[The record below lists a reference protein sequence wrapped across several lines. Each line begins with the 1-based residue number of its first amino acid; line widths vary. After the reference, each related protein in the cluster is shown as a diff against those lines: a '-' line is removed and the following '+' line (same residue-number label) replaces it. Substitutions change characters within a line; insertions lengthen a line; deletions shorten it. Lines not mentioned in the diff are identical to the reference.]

1 MKKLILIILFLLPI
15 SICSFLLR
23 KKAVFFSEKPRHNTV
38 IINVKEKNL
47 YLDLEDYVV
56 GVVAGEMPALFQEEA
71 LKAQAVAARSY
82 VLSKEKDGNYE
93 VSASTNDQVFLTSY
107 EMKEKWQEDYDEYYN
122 KILNAV
128 KKTTGEVLTK
138 DNKILKA
145 FYFSM
150 SNGYTENSKD
160 VFGEDLTQSVESP
173 FEASLSNFE
182 IVKEFSKNEL
192 LEKLGVDNLNI
203 ENQQISETKHTS
215 SIIIGGK
222 EFSGIEVR
230 KLLNLRSTDFEIKQ
244 VGENFNIITRG
255 YGHGVGMSQYGANE
269 LAKSGKS
276 YKEILAYY
284 YKNTKLV
291 NL

>member
-15 SICSFLLR
+15 SICSFLLK
-23 KKAVFFSEKPRHNTV
+23 KKAVFFSEKPKHNTV

-47 YLDLEDYVV
+47 YLDLENYVV

-82 VLSKEKDGNYE
+82 VLSKEKDGNYV
-93 VSASTNDQVFLTSY
+93 VSASTSDQVFLTSY
-107 EMKEKWQEDYDEYYN
+107 EMKEKWQNDYDEYYN

-160 VFGEDLTQSVESP
+160 VFGENLTQSVESP
-173 FEASLSNFE
+173 FEISLSNFE
-182 IVKEFSKNEL
+182 IVKEFSKSEL

-269 LAKSGKS
+269 LAKCGKS

>member
-15 SICSFLLR
+15 SICSFLLK
-23 KKAVFFSEKPRHNTV
+23 KKAVFFSEKPKHNTV

-47 YLDLEDYVV
+47 YLDLENYVV

-82 VLSKEKDGNYE
+82 VLSKEKDGNYV
-93 VSASTNDQVFLTSY
+93 VSASTSDQVFLTSY
-107 EMKEKWQEDYDEYYN
+107 EMKEKWQNDYDEYYN

-173 FEASLSNFE
+173 FEISLSNFE
-182 IVKEFSKNEL
+182 IVKEFSKSEL

-269 LAKSGKS
+269 LAKCGKS

>member
-15 SICSFLLR
+15 SICSFLLK
-23 KKAVFFSEKPRHNTV
+23 KKAVFFSEKPKHNTV

-56 GVVAGEMPALFQEEA
+56 GVVAGEMPALFQDEA

-82 VLSKEKDGNYE
+82 VLSKEKDGNYV
-93 VSASTNDQVFLTSY
+93 VSASTSDQVFLTSY

-182 IVKEFSKNEL
+182 IVKEFSKSEL

-276 YKEILAYY
+276 YKDILAYY
-284 YKNTKLV
+284 YKNTRLV

>member
-15 SICSFLLR
+15 SICSFLLK
-23 KKAVFFSEKPRHNTV
+23 KKAVFFSEKPKHNTV

-47 YLDLEDYVV
+47 YLDLENYVI
-56 GVVAGEMPALFQEEA
+56 GVVAGEMPALFQDEA

-82 VLSKEKDGNYE
+82 VLSKEKDANYE
-93 VSASTNDQVFLTSY
+93 VSASTSDQVFLTSY

-173 FEASLSNFE
+173 FEISLSNFE
-182 IVKEFSKNEL
+182 IVKEFSKSEL

>member
-15 SICSFLLR
+15 SICSFLLK
-23 KKAVFFSEKPRHNTV
+23 KKAVFFSEKPKHNTV

-47 YLDLEDYVV
+47 YLDLENYVI
-56 GVVAGEMPALFQEEA
+56 GVVAGEMPALFQDEA

-82 VLSKEKDGNYE
+82 VLSKEKDGNYV
-93 VSASTNDQVFLTSY
+93 VSASTSDQVFLTSY
-107 EMKEKWQEDYDEYYN
+107 EMKEKWQNDYDEYYN

-128 KKTTGEVLTK
+128 KKTTGEVLTR

-173 FEASLSNFE
+173 FEISLSNFE
-182 IVKEFSKNEL
+182 IVKEFSKSEL

>member
-1 MKKLILIILFLLPI
+1 MKKLFLIILFLLPI
-15 SICSFLLR
+15 SICSFLLK
-23 KKAVFFSEKPRHNTV
+23 KKAVFFSEKPKHNTV

-47 YLDLEDYVV
+47 YLDLENYVI
-56 GVVAGEMPALFQEEA
+56 GVVSGEMPALFQDEA
-71 LKAQAVAARSY
+71 LMAQAVAARSY
-82 VLSKEKDGNYE
+82 VLSKEKDGNYV
-93 VSASTNDQVFLTSY
+93 VSASTSDQVFLTSY
-107 EMKEKWQEDYDEYYN
+107 EMKEKWQNDYDEYYN

-173 FEASLSNFE
+173 FEISLSNFE
-182 IVKEFSKNEL
+182 IVKEFSKSEL

>member
-15 SICSFLLR
+15 SICSFLLK
-23 KKAVFFSEKPRHNTV
+23 KKAVFFSEKPKHNTV
-38 IINVKEKNL
+38 IIYVKEKNL
-47 YLDLEDYVV
+47 YLDLENYVI
-56 GVVAGEMPALFQEEA
+56 GVVAGEMPALFQDEA

-82 VLSKEKDGNYE
+82 VLSKEKDGNYV
-93 VSASTNDQVFLTSY
+93 VSASTSDQVFLTSY
-107 EMKEKWQEDYDEYYN
+107 EMKEKWQNDYDEYYN

-173 FEASLSNFE
+173 FEISLSNFE
-182 IVKEFSKNEL
+182 IVKEFSKSEL

>member
-15 SICSFLLR
+15 SICSFLLK
-23 KKAVFFSEKPRHNTV
+23 KKAVFFSEKPKHNTV

-47 YLDLEDYVV
+47 YLDLENYVV

-93 VSASTNDQVFLTSY
+93 VSASTSDQVFLTSY
-107 EMKEKWQEDYDEYYN
+107 EMKEKWQNDYDEYYN

-173 FEASLSNFE
+173 FEISLSNFE
-182 IVKEFSKNEL
+182 IVKEFSKSEL

-215 SIIIGGK
+215 SIILGGK

-269 LAKSGKS
+269 LARSGKS

>member
-15 SICSFLLR
+15 SICSFLLK
-23 KKAVFFSEKPRHNTV
+23 KKAVFFSEKPKHNTL

-56 GVVAGEMPALFQEEA
+56 GVVAGEMPALFQDEA

-93 VSASTNDQVFLTSY
+93 VSASTSDQVFLTSY
-107 EMKEKWQEDYDEYYN
+107 ELKEKWQEDYDEYYN

-128 KKTTGEVLTK
+128 KETTGEVLTK
-138 DNKILKA
+138 ENKILKA

-276 YKEILAYY
+276 YKDILAYY
-284 YKNTKLV
+284 YKNTRLV

>member
-15 SICSFLLR
+15 SICSFLLK
-23 KKAVFFSEKPRHNTV
+23 KKAVFFSEKPKHNTV

-47 YLDLEDYVV
+47 YLDLENYVV

-93 VSASTNDQVFLTSY
+93 VSASTSDQVFLTSY
-107 EMKEKWQEDYDEYYN
+107 EMKEKWQNDYDEYYN

-138 DNKILKA
+138 NNKILKA

-173 FEASLSNFE
+173 FEISLSNFE
-182 IVKEFSKNEL
+182 IVKEFSKSEL

-269 LAKSGKS
+269 LARSGKS

>member
-15 SICSFLLR
+15 SICSFLLK
-23 KKAVFFSEKPRHNTV
+23 KKAVFFSEKPKHNTV

-47 YLDLEDYVV
+47 YLDLENYVI
-56 GVVAGEMPALFQEEA
+56 GVVAGEMPALFQDEA

-93 VSASTNDQVFLTSY
+93 VSASTSDQVFLTSY
-107 EMKEKWQEDYDEYYN
+107 EMKEKWQNDYDEYYN

-128 KKTTGEVLTK
+128 KKTNGEVLTK

-160 VFGEDLTQSVESP
+160 VFGEALTQSVESP
-173 FEASLSNFE
+173 FEISLSNFE
-182 IVKEFSKNEL
+182 IVKEFSKSEL

>member
-15 SICSFLLR
+15 SICSFLLK
-23 KKAVFFSEKPRHNTV
+23 KKAVFFSEKPKHNTV

-47 YLDLEDYVV
+47 YLDLENYVI
-56 GVVAGEMPALFQEEA
+56 GVVAGEMPALFQDEA

-93 VSASTNDQVFLTSY
+93 VSASTSDQVFLTSY
-107 EMKEKWQEDYDEYYN
+107 EMKEKWQNDYDEYYN

-173 FEASLSNFE
+173 FEISLSNFE
-182 IVKEFSKNEL
+182 IVKEFSKSDL

>member
-15 SICSFLLR
+15 SICSFLLK
-23 KKAVFFSEKPRHNTV
+23 KKAVFFSEKPKHNTV

-47 YLDLEDYVV
+47 YLDLENYVI
-56 GVVAGEMPALFQEEA
+56 GVVAGEMPALFQDEA

-82 VLSKEKDGNYE
+82 VLSKEKDGNYV
-93 VSASTNDQVFLTSY
+93 VSASTSDQVFLTSY
-107 EMKEKWQEDYDEYYN
+107 EMKEKWENDYDEYYN

-160 VFGEDLTQSVESP
+160 VCGEDLTQSVESP
-173 FEASLSNFE
+173 FEISLSNFE
-182 IVKEFSKNEL
+182 IVKEFSKSEL

-222 EFSGIEVR
+222 KFSGIEVR

>member
-15 SICSFLLR
+15 SICSFLLK
-23 KKAVFFSEKPRHNTV
+23 KKAVFFSEKPKHNTI

-47 YLDLEDYVV
+47 YLDLENYVI
-56 GVVAGEMPALFQEEA
+56 GVVAGEMPALFQDEA

-93 VSASTNDQVFLTSY
+93 ISASTSDQVFLTSY
-107 EMKEKWQEDYDEYYN
+107 EMKEKWQNDYDEYYN

-173 FEASLSNFE
+173 FEISLSNFE
-182 IVKEFSKNEL
+182 IVKEFSKSEL
-192 LEKLGVDNLNI
+192 LEKLGVNNLNI

-222 EFSGIEVR
+222 EFSGIEIR

>member
-1 MKKLILIILFLLPI
+1 MLPI
-15 SICSFLLR
+15 SICSFLLK
-23 KKAVFFSEKPRHNTV
+23 KKAVFFSEKPKHNTV

-47 YLDLEDYVV
+47 YLDLENYVI
-56 GVVAGEMPALFQEEA
+56 GVVAGEMPALFQDEA

-93 VSASTNDQVFLTSY
+93 VSASTSDQVFLTSY
-107 EMKEKWQEDYDEYYN
+107 EMKEKWQNDYDEYYN

-173 FEASLSNFE
+173 FEISLSNFE
-182 IVKEFSKNEL
+182 IVKEFSKSEL

-215 SIIIGGK
+215 SIILGGK

>member
-15 SICSFLLR
+15 SICSFLLK
-23 KKAVFFSEKPRHNTV
+23 KKAVFFSEKQKHNTV

-47 YLDLEDYVV
+47 YLDLENYVI
-56 GVVAGEMPALFQEEA
+56 GVVAGEMPALFQDEA

-82 VLSKEKDGNYE
+82 VLSKEKDGNYV
-93 VSASTNDQVFLTSY
+93 VSASTSDQVFLTSY
-107 EMKEKWQEDYDEYYN
+107 EMKEKWENDYDEYYN

-173 FEASLSNFE
+173 FEISLSNFE
-182 IVKEFSKNEL
+182 IVKEFSKSEL

>member
-15 SICSFLLR
+15 SICSFLLK
-23 KKAVFFSEKPRHNTV
+23 KKAVFFSEKPKHNTV

-47 YLDLEDYVV
+47 YLDLENYVI
-56 GVVAGEMPALFQEEA
+56 GVVAGEMPALFQDEA
-71 LKAQAVAARSY
+71 LKAQAAAARSY
-82 VLSKEKDGNYE
+82 VLSKEKDGNYV
-93 VSASTNDQVFLTSY
+93 VSASTSDQVFLTSY
-107 EMKEKWQEDYDEYYN
+107 EMKEKWQNDYDEYYN

-173 FEASLSNFE
+173 FEISLSNFE
-182 IVKEFSKNEL
+182 IVKEFSKSEL

-222 EFSGIEVR
+222 KFSGIEVR

>member
-15 SICSFLLR
+15 SICSFLLK
-23 KKAVFFSEKPRHNTV
+23 KKAVFFSEKPKHNTV

-47 YLDLEDYVV
+47 YLDLENYVI
-56 GVVAGEMPALFQEEA
+56 GVVAGEMPALFQDEA

-82 VLSKEKDGNYE
+82 VLSKEKDGNYV
-93 VSASTNDQVFLTSY
+93 VSASTSDQVFLTSY
-107 EMKEKWQEDYDEYYN
+107 EMKEKWQNDYDEYYN

-173 FEASLSNFE
+173 FEISLSNFE
-182 IVKEFSKNEL
+182 IVKEFSKSEL

>member
-15 SICSFLLR
+15 SICSFLLK
-23 KKAVFFSEKPRHNTV
+23 KKAVFFSEKPKHNTV

-47 YLDLEDYVV
+47 YLDLENYVI
-56 GVVAGEMPALFQEEA
+56 GVVAGEMPALFQDEA

-82 VLSKEKDGNYE
+82 VLSKEKDGNYV
-93 VSASTNDQVFLTSY
+93 VSASTSDQVFLTSY
-107 EMKEKWQEDYDEYYN
+107 EMKEKWQNDYDEYYN

-173 FEASLSNFE
+173 FEISLSNFE

-255 YGHGVGMSQYGANE
+255 YGHALGMSQYGANE

>member
-15 SICSFLLR
+15 SICSFLLK
-23 KKAVFFSEKPRHNTV
+23 KKAVFFSEKPKHNTV

-47 YLDLEDYVV
+47 YLDLENYVI
-56 GVVAGEMPALFQEEA
+56 GVVAGEMPALFQDEA

-82 VLSKEKDGNYE
+82 VLSKEKDGNYV
-93 VSASTNDQVFLTSY
+93 VSASTSDQVFLTSY
-107 EMKEKWQEDYDEYYN
+107 EMKEKWQNDYDEYYN

-150 SNGYTENSKD
+150 SNGYTENSKV

-173 FEASLSNFE
+173 FEISLSNFE
-182 IVKEFSKNEL
+182 IVKEFSKSEL

>member
-23 KKAVFFSEKPRHNTV
+23 KKAVFFSEKPKHNTV

-47 YLDLEDYVV
+47 HLDLEDYVV
-56 GVVAGEMPALFQEEA
+56 GVVAGEMPALFQDEA

-93 VSASTNDQVFLTSY
+93 VSASTSDQVFLTSY

-128 KKTTGEVLTK
+128 KETTGEVLTK

-203 ENQQISETKHTS
+203 EKQQISETKHTS

-276 YKEILAYY
+276 YKDILAYY
-284 YKNTKLV
+284 YKNTRLV

>member
-15 SICSFLLR
+15 SICSFLLK
-23 KKAVFFSEKPRHNTV
+23 KKAVFFSEKPKHNTV

-47 YLDLEDYVV
+47 YLDLENYVI
-56 GVVAGEMPALFQEEA
+56 GVVAGEMPALFQDEA
-71 LKAQAVAARSY
+71 LMAQAVAARSY
-82 VLSKEKDGNYE
+82 VLSKEKDGNYV
-93 VSASTNDQVFLTSY
+93 VSASTSDQVFLTSY
-107 EMKEKWQEDYDEYYN
+107 EMKEKWQNDYDEYYN

-150 SNGYTENSKD
+150 SNGYTENSKV

-173 FEASLSNFE
+173 FEISLSNFE
-182 IVKEFSKNEL
+182 IVKEFSKSEL

-276 YKEILAYY
+276 YIEILAYY

>member
-15 SICSFLLR
+15 SICSFLLK
-23 KKAVFFSEKPRHNTV
+23 KKAVFFSEKPKHNTV

-56 GVVAGEMPALFQEEA
+56 GVVAGEMPALFQDEA

-82 VLSKEKDGNYE
+82 VLSKEKDGNYV
-93 VSASTNDQVFLTSY
+93 VSASTSDQVFLTSY
-107 EMKEKWQEDYDEYYN
+107 EMKEKWENDYDEYYN

-173 FEASLSNFE
+173 FEISLSNFE
-182 IVKEFSKNEL
+182 IVKEFSKSEL

-222 EFSGIEVR
+222 KFSGIEVR

>member
-15 SICSFLLR
+15 SICSFLLK
-23 KKAVFFSEKPRHNTV
+23 KKAVFFSEKPKHNTV

-47 YLDLEDYVV
+47 YLDLENYVI
-56 GVVAGEMPALFQEEA
+56 GVVAGEMPALFQDEA

-82 VLSKEKDGNYE
+82 VLSKEKEGNYE
-93 VSASTNDQVFLTSY
+93 VSASTSDQVFLTSY
-107 EMKEKWQEDYDEYYN
+107 EMKEKWQNDYDEYYN

-173 FEASLSNFE
+173 FEISLSNFE
-182 IVKEFSKNEL
+182 IVKEFSKSEL

>member
-15 SICSFLLR
+15 SICSFLLK
-23 KKAVFFSEKPRHNTV
+23 KKAVFFSEKPKHNTL

-47 YLDLEDYVV
+47 HLDLEDYVV
-56 GVVAGEMPALFQEEA
+56 GVVAGEMPALFQDEA

-93 VSASTNDQVFLTSY
+93 VSASTSDQVFLTSY
-107 EMKEKWQEDYDEYYN
+107 ELKEKWQDDYDEYYN

-128 KKTTGEVLTK
+128 KETTGEVLTK

-276 YKEILAYY
+276 YKDILAYY
-284 YKNTKLV
+284 YKNTRLV

>member
-15 SICSFLLR
+15 SICSFLLK
-23 KKAVFFSEKPRHNTV
+23 KKAVFFSEKPKHNTV

-47 YLDLEDYVV
+47 YLDLENYVI
-56 GVVAGEMPALFQEEA
+56 GVVAGEMPALFQDEA

-82 VLSKEKDGNYE
+82 VLSKEKDGNYV
-93 VSASTNDQVFLTSY
+93 VSASTSDQVFLTSY
-107 EMKEKWQEDYDEYYN
+107 EMKEKWQNDYDEYYN

-160 VFGEDLTQSVESP
+160 VFGEDLTQSVESH
-173 FEASLSNFE
+173 FEISLSNFE
-182 IVKEFSKNEL
+182 IVKEFSKSEL

>member
-15 SICSFLLR
+15 SICSFLLK
-23 KKAVFFSEKPRHNTV
+23 KKAVFFSEKPKHNTV

-47 YLDLEDYVV
+47 YLDLENYVI
-56 GVVAGEMPALFQEEA
+56 GVVAGEMPALFQDEA

-82 VLSKEKDGNYE
+82 VLSKKKDGNYE
-93 VSASTNDQVFLTSY
+93 VSASTSDQVFLTSY
-107 EMKEKWQEDYDEYYN
+107 EMKEKWQNDYDEYYN

-173 FEASLSNFE
+173 FEISLSNFE
-182 IVKEFSKNEL
+182 IVKEFSKSEL

-222 EFSGIEVR
+222 EFSGIAVR

-276 YKEILAYY
+276 YIEILAYY

>member
-15 SICSFLLR
+15 SICSFLLK
-23 KKAVFFSEKPRHNTV
+23 KKAVFFSEKPKHNTV

-47 YLDLEDYVV
+47 YLDLENYVV

-93 VSASTNDQVFLTSY
+93 VSASTSDQVFLTSY
-107 EMKEKWQEDYDEYYN
+107 EMKKKWQNDYDEYYN

-128 KKTTGEVLTK
+128 KKTNGEVLTK

-173 FEASLSNFE
+173 FEISLSNFE
-182 IVKEFSKNEL
+182 IVKEFSKSEL

>member
-15 SICSFLLR
+15 SICSFLLK
-23 KKAVFFSEKPRHNTV
+23 KKAVFFSEKPKHNTV

-47 YLDLEDYVV
+47 YLDLENYVI
-56 GVVAGEMPALFQEEA
+56 GVVAGEMPALFQDEA

-82 VLSKEKDGNYE
+82 VLSKEKDGNYV
-93 VSASTNDQVFLTSY
+93 VSASTSDQVFLTSY

-173 FEASLSNFE
+173 FEISLSNFE
-182 IVKEFSKNEL
+182 IVKEFSKSEL

-276 YKEILAYY
+276 YIEILAYY

>member
-15 SICSFLLR
+15 SICSFLLK
-23 KKAVFFSEKPRHNTV
+23 KKAVFFSEKPKHNTL

-56 GVVAGEMPALFQEEA
+56 GVVAGEMPALFQDEA

-93 VSASTNDQVFLTSY
+93 VSASTSDQVFLTSY
-107 EMKEKWQEDYDEYYN
+107 EMKEKWQEDCDEYYN

-128 KKTTGEVLTK
+128 KETTGEVLTK

-203 ENQQISETKHTS
+203 EKQQISETKHTS

>member
-107 EMKEKWQEDYDEYYN
+107 EMKEKWQDDYDEYYN

-182 IVKEFSKNEL
+182 IVKEFSKSEL

-203 ENQQISETKHTS
+203 ENQQINETKHTS

>member
-15 SICSFLLR
+15 SICSFLLK
-23 KKAVFFSEKPRHNTV
+23 KKAVFFSEKPKHNTI

-47 YLDLEDYVV
+47 YLNLEDYVV
-56 GVVAGEMPALFQEEA
+56 GVVAGEMPALFQDEA

-93 VSASTNDQVFLTSY
+93 VSASTSDQVFLTSY
-107 EMKEKWQEDYDEYYN
+107 EIKEKWKEDYDEYYN

-128 KKTTGEVLTK
+128 KETTGEVLTK

-150 SNGYTENSKD
+150 SNGYTENSKV

-276 YKEILAYY
+276 YKDILAYY
-284 YKNTKLV
+284 YKNTRLV

>member
-15 SICSFLLR
+15 SICSFLLK
-23 KKAVFFSEKPRHNTV
+23 KKAVFFSEKPKHNTV

-47 YLDLEDYVV
+47 YLDLENYVI
-56 GVVAGEMPALFQEEA
+56 GVVAGEMPALFQDEA

-82 VLSKEKDGNYE
+82 VLSKKKDGNYE
-93 VSASTNDQVFLTSY
+93 VSASTSDQVFLTSY

-276 YKEILAYY
+276 YKDILAYY
-284 YKNTKLV
+284 YKNTRLV